1 MRFRHSCS
9 LLAGTLAVT
18 SLTLAGGAA
27 SAASATTRAA
37 TVQRIGVPDHATL
50 TIHGRGYGHGHG
62 MSQWGAQGAA
72 KKGLSA
78 TKIVRFYYPHT
89 KAGHA
94 GGKVRV
100 LITADTDDN
109 TTVGEPL
116 GPAGPRPRRRAGR
129 RRCPTTGKAGSAT
142 QWRMSPGS
150 GAADQGLLPQPG
162 LAPLVE
168 AGWRR

>member
-37 TVQRIGVPDHATL
+37 TVQRIGIPDHATL

-109 TTVGEPL
+109 TTVRNRSGL
-116 GPAGPRPRRRAGR
+116 QVHDLKSGPDVDAAHDGQGGR
-129 RRCPTTGKAGSAT
+129 GLPVADV
-142 QWRMSPGS
+142 PGQ
-150 GAADQGLLPQPG
+150 GRADQGLLPQPG

-168 AGWRR
+168 AEWRR